1 VSNPCQRTNAASAA
15 TSPSTIYRRIDRL
28 TEAGL
33 LDERAERDPA
43 GHHRRVNECRLEAV
57 SVAFDD
63 AELRLELVRSRSS
76 DSASWRATGTP
87 RARSASAAAI
97 PVGPAPA
104 TRTRAS
110 PWPTFEPIPTATDD
124 RCRPSC
130 DSLEYSQP
138 AASLREAW
146 GGEGN
151 PRRDVN
157 RFSAITHPARTYRSG

>member
-15 TSPSTIYRRIDRL
+15 TSPSRIYRRIDRL

-43 GHHRRVNECRLEAV
+43 GHHRRVYECRLEED

-76 DSASWRATGTP
+76 DSASWMATGTP

-110 PWPTFEPIPTATDD
+110 PWPSFEPIPTAPTTGADL
-124 RCRPSC
+124 RATVSNTRSRLRA
-130 DSLEYSQP
+130 LER
-138 AASLREAW
+138 LGEAKETR
-146 GGEGN
+146 GE
-151 PRRDVN
+151 
-157 RFSAITHPARTYRSG
+157 T